1 MAIGGILVVFL
12 GMALL
17 GVMVAG
23 IFLMARGGETNTKY
37 GNRLMVARVWLQAL
51 ILLTL
56 AGMFAAGSK

>member
-1 MAIGGILVVFL
+1 MAIGGIVVVL
-12 GMALL
+12 LCMALL

-23 IFLMARGGETNTKY
+23 IFLMARGGETNKKY
-37 GNRLMVARVWLQAL
+37 GNKLMVARVWLQAL